1 MCCCLLILYPTTLGL
16 RDPMACDYKDFG
28 GIKMVLCSRGQ
39 RPTKPKPCYK
49 CGKPSTRLCDFR
61 KIIVR
66 DLPTVTCDRPMCDD
80 CTTRDGVD
88 TDYCQEHRQRRL
100 IWDSAANGMDR

>member
-1 MCCCLLILYPTTLGL
+1 
-16 RDPMACDYKDFG
+16 MACDFHEID
-28 GIKMVLCSRGQ
+28 GIKMVLCPRGK

-88 TDYCQEHRQRRL
+88 SDYCQEHRQRRL
-100 IWDSAANGMDR
+100 IWDPAANGMDR